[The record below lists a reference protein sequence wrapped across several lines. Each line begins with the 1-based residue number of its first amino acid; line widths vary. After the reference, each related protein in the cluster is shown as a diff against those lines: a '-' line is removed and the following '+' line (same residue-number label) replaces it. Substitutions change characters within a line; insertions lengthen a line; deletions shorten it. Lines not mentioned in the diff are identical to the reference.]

1 MVSNAKAN
9 AALAA
14 SLIFLFLSS
23 AAAYLAFSRL
33 NTSDEWVHH
42 TQDVQGTLAEYSMTL
57 ARAGRARTAFT
68 DSGNP
73 ALIPRIAAQ
82 VAEIRRL
89 MESVDQL
96 TADNPRQQ
104 ANIDKLKELT
114 ERRIA
119 LMDRSIE
126 LKRSGQSTLQEQ
138 VALTRQTLGMAEETD
153 AVLQQMYSAE
163 AQLMQERRERVRS
176 SAKTTIAVLLTS
188 LLLSLILFLVHHHL
202 LTEQV
207 RARAQAEATQ
217 RALSARL
224 LTLQDEERRRF
235 ARELHDSVGQHLA
248 ALKMALSL
256 LQKKYPVEP
265 ITADS
270 LAMVDEAIGE
280 TRTISHLLHP
290 PLLDEA
296 GFASAAQWFVE
307 GFSKRSGIETSLEV
321 GEIGGRLSE
330 SIELVLFRVL
340 QEGLTNVHRHAG
352 ATRAEAILSQSGNKV
367 VLRVKDNGSGVQT
380 DLLESLRVDG
390 IGSGVG
396 LAGMKERVR
405 ESGGELEI
413 FSAVG
418 GTEIVARVP
427 IRYREQKQTAL
438 AVEGVRR

>member
-23 AAAYLAFSRL
+23 GAAYLAFSRL

-57 ARAGRARTAFT
+57 ARAGRARTEFT
-68 DSGNP
+68 DSGDP
-73 ALIPRIAAQ
+73 SLVARITAE

-89 MESVDQL
+89 MASIDRL
-96 TADNPRQQ
+96 TADNPTQQ
-104 ANIDKLKELT
+104 ANIDKLQQLT

-126 LKRSGQSTLQEQ
+126 LKRSGTSTLEAQ
-138 VALTRQTLGMAEETD
+138 AAFTRQTLGLAEETD
-153 AVLQQMYSAE
+153 AVLQQMYSSE

-176 SAKTTIAVLLTS
+176 SAKTMITVLLTS
-188 LLLSLILFLVHHHL
+188 LLLSLVLFLVHHHL
-202 LTEQV
+202 LTDQV

-224 LTLQDEERRRF
+224 LTLQDEERRKF

-256 LQKKYPVEP
+256 LQKKFPGEP
-265 ITADS
+265 IMADS
-270 LAMVDEAIGE
+270 LEMVDEAIGE

-296 GFASAAQWFVE
+296 GFTSAAQWFVE

-321 GEIGGRLSE
+321 GEIGGRLAE

-340 QEGLTNVHRHAG
+340 QKGLTNVHRHAG
-352 ATRAEAILSQSGNKV
+352 ATRAEALLSKSGNKV
-367 VLRVKDNGSGVQT
+367 VLRVKDNGRGVQA

-390 IGSGVG
+390 TGSGVG

-413 FSAVG
+413 YSAVG
-418 GTEIVARVP
+418 GTEIVASLP
-427 IRYREQKQTAL
+427 LRYREQKETTL
-438 AVEGVRR
+438 AVVGG